1 MFENFKESM
10 RARVAPTGD
19 HISALRQDLR
29 SRLQGF
35 KAQRTTTEQ
44 ARLEQDFSQVLRAW
58 GIDDAALIPAVLRE
72 LRLRILIF
80 ALPVALCAV
89 LALFTPWSAA
99 WLPLVLVAPPCIL
112 GAVITLWRLSVLTRQ
127 QYQPFVR
134 WLCSLVGLSKIG
146 A

>member
-80 ALPVALCAV
+80 ALPVAL
-89 LALFTPWSAA
+89 
-99 WLPLVLVAPPCIL
+99 
-112 GAVITLWRLSVLTRQ
+112 
-127 QYQPFVR
+127 
-134 WLCSLVGLSKIG
+134 
-146 A
+146 

>member
-80 ALPVALCAV
+80 ALPVAVHLGGRYHPLASFRAHPATIPALCA
-89 LALFTPWSAA
+89 LA
-99 WLPLVLVAPPCIL
+99 
-112 GAVITLWRLSVLTRQ
+112 VLTRR
-127 QYQPFVR
+127 PFQDRRVR
-134 WLCSLVGLSKIG
+134 RLQ
-146 A
+146 

>member
-10 RARVAPTGD
+10 RARIAPTGD

-80 ALPVALCAV
+80 TLPVVLCAV
-89 LALFTPWSAA
+89 LAVLMPWPAA
-99 WLPLVLVAPPCIL
+99 WLPLVLVSPPCLL
-112 GAVITLWRLSVLTRQ
+112 GTVITLWRVSVLTRK
-127 QYQPFVR
+127 QYQPFMC
-134 WLCSLVGLSKIG
+134 WLCSFLGFTQKG

>member
-112 GAVITLWRLSVLTRQ
+112 GPLSPSGVFPCSPGNNTS
-127 QYQPFVR
+127 P
-134 WLCSLVGLSKIG
+134 LCAGCAHSS
-146 A
+146 AFPR

>member
-10 RARVAPTGD
+10 RARIAPTGD

-58 GIDDAALIPAVLRE
+58 GIDDAALIPVVLRE

-89 LALFTPWSAA
+89 LALFTTWSEA
-99 WLPLVLVAPPCIL
+99 WLPLVLVAPPFFL
-112 GAVITLWRLSVLTRQ
+112 GAVITLWRVSVLTRQ